1 MSQYSS
7 PATYSISSIIRGK
20 ARVATA
26 STIIQYISLYY
37 FIVILT
43 GNVLD
48 QSVHKGPSERLRCS
62 LNQITGRKTEKK
74 IPRFLPQKASRRFFQ
89 GPRAGEKP
97 AEQFRSANT
106 TTCRPQ
112 KSKRRNPARK
122 CIVSSGFSRAVLYRV
137 NAKVKVDTRDDQ
149 RKEWN
154 LSEKAGQALFDHRL
168 HSTRPRNQ
176 SNTGMKPWSLERFSA
191 WWAGLHSDWLVL
203 GLRARTKR
211 GSCRSS
217 GPGWLGVF
225 PRPGHCF
232 ELSTEAPDP

>member
-74 IPRFLPQKASRRFFQ
+74 NPPLFAS
-89 GPRAGEKP
+89 
-97 AEQFRSANT
+97 
-106 TTCRPQ
+106 
-112 KSKRRNPARK
+112 KSFAAF
-122 CIVSSGFSRAVLYRV
+122 FSRAKGGGETGGAIPQCKHYHLQ
-137 NAKVKVDTRDDQ
+137 ATEIKTPQ
-149 RKEWN
+149 SRKKRHRFFWVFARGTVQ
-154 LSEKAGQALFDHRL
+154 SECE
-168 HSTRPRNQ
+168 S
-176 SNTGMKPWSLERFSA
+176 
-191 WWAGLHSDWLVL
+191 
-203 GLRARTKR
+203 
-211 GSCRSS
+211 
-217 GPGWLGVF
+217 
-225 PRPGHCF
+225 
-232 ELSTEAPDP
+232 